1 MHRWCLWHTLK
12 KLAEKFGYHDNKVS
26 IFGSIY
32 GLFYNSKFVQEFEE
46 AWAAMSDIY
55 GLQDN
60 DWLSELYQNIGH
72 WVPYL
77 LKTSFWVKMSITQI
91 SESMEA
97 FLDGYVHSK
106 ILLKQFV
113 KQYEEKEFQTD
124 FKSFS

>member
-1 MHRWCLWHTLK
+1 MVLWHTLK
-12 KLAEKFGYHDNKVS
+12 KLPEKFGYHDNKAS

-32 GLFYNSKFVQEFEE
+32 KLFYNSKFVQEFEE
-46 AWAAMSDIY
+46 AWAAMSDTY

-60 DWLSELYQNIGH
+60 DWLSGLYQNIGH
-72 WVPYL
+72 WVPYF
-77 LKTSFWVKMSITQI
+77 LKTSFCVKISITQR
-91 SESMEA
+91 SESIEA